1 MDRHPAM
8 EFFFHTH
15 SELNE
20 AVPKIEAALQRMET
34 QATPAPEAVAELLGT
49 VDRLREEAED
59 HFRSEENTL
68 FPVLIKAL
76 PELEGPVTGL
86 LAEHDDMRYCI
97 NGLRKAL
104 GRVAADRTAIHE
116 ALTYAT
122 NYTRCLADHSS
133 LEDRTLYRYASE
145 HLGEEQLNEMGAQLE
160 EVQTRNASR

>member
-20 AVPKIEAALQRMET
+20 AVPKVEAALRQMDTE
-34 QATPAPEAVAELLGT
+34 AAPSAAAVDELLGV
-49 VDRLREEAED
+49 VDQLREAVED

-104 GRVAADRTAIHE
+104 GRVSSDRAAIREAI
-116 ALTYAT
+116 TYAA

-133 LEDRTLYRYASE
+133 LEDRTLYRYASL

-160 EVQTRNASR
+160 GVQARNPSR

>member
-20 AVPKIEAALQRMET
+20 AVPKIEVALRRMET
-34 QATPAPEAVAELLGT
+34 AATLAPEAVEELLGA
-49 VDRLREEAED
+49 VDRLRDEAED
-59 HFRSEENTL
+59 HFRAEEITL

-86 LAEHDDMRYCI
+86 LAEHDDMRYCL

-104 GRVAADRTAIHE
+104 GRVTADRTAIRE

-122 NYTRCLADHSS
+122 NYTRCMADHSS

-145 HLGEEQLNEMGAQLE
+145 HLGEAQLNEMGARLE
-160 EVQTRNASR
+160 EVQGRSASR

>member
-8 EFFFHTH
+8 ELFFHTH

-20 AVPKIEAALQRMET
+20 AVPKIEATLQRMET
-34 QATPAPEAVAELLGT
+34 EDTLAPEAVEALLGE
-49 VDRLREEAED
+49 VDRLRDEVED
-59 HFRSEENTL
+59 HFRSEEITL

-104 GRVAADRTAIHE
+104 GRVITDRTAIRE

-145 HLGEEQLNEMGAQLE
+145 HLGEEQLNEMGAHLE
-160 EVQTRNASR
+160 EVQARSTSR